1 MPVSIPS
8 SLSLLFFLAITFLVA
23 AISTQFAPGPWYEAL
38 EKPLWTPPNWVFAP
52 VWSILYTMMAVS
64 AWMVWR
70 QLQTLGWQITL
81 WLAQLALNS
90 MWSWLFFGL
99 QRPGLA
105 AVEIMIL
112 LATIIATIFAFFQT
126 YRPAGLLLAPYAT
139 WVTFAA
145 VLNLS
150 IWRLNS

>member
-70 QLQTLGWQITL
+70 QLQTLGSVSYTHLTL
-81 WLAQLALNS
+81 PTKA
-90 MWSWLFFGL
+90 
-99 QRPGLA
+99 
-105 AVEIMIL
+105 
-112 LATIIATIFAFFQT
+112 
-126 YRPAGLLLAPYAT
+126 
-139 WVTFAA
+139 
-145 VLNLS
+145 
-150 IWRLNS
+150 